1 MYIENVTVP
10 FVENGIGLTYH
21 PSLMS
26 YPYGRRRKRRTGTGI
41 NCIAG
46 LAARSAVR
54 AFKMYTIML
63 FIRCYKGNNLWEV
76 AINIST

>member
-26 YPYGRRRKRRTGTGI
+26 YPYGRRRNRRTGTGS

-54 AFKMYTIML
+54 LFEICAIIL
-63 FIRCYKGNNLWEV
+63 FILMAQR
-76 AINIST
+76 

>member
-1 MYIENVTVP
+1 MYVENVTVP

-21 PSLMS
+21 PSIMS
-26 YPYGRRRKRRTGTGI
+26 YPYGRRRKRRTGTGN

-54 AFKMYTIML
+54 LFEICAIIL
-63 FIRCYKGNNLWEV
+63 FILMAQR
-76 AINIST
+76 